1 MKEIKELVEISKYA
15 GERLDLVQ
23 AGGGNSSVKLDNGQM
38 LIKASGYSLSEVVEG
53 YGYSKVLTT
62 EVSEI
67 VENKKI
73 ITLKTKKEREK
84 LASILVNK
92 ATIDIN
98 NRPSIETL
106 LHSFLLKY
114 TLHTH
119 PIVLNII
126 LAKKNWKNILK
137 SIFKENE
144 LVLVDYQT
152 PGINLALGLKSQ
164 LNNFKT
170 TPSLLFLQNHG
181 LIITSDKKEDIET
194 LTEYVLDRVEN
205 YLKIDFSRYKLTTQ
219 ITKALRNTDDFNNIS
234 YLSENVFLNDLLK
247 TNKKLFF
254 EGPFCPDSFVFCGA
268 SAIEI
273 NDLSDLSLVKQYEDK
288 YFSLPK
294 IYIYDNNIFII
305 SKSVKKAKE
314 VEDVLKFHLMILSH
328 NSSDINFLPK
338 TELDYLSNW
347 EAEKFRQKL

>member
-23 AGGGNSSVKLDNGQM
+23 AGGGNSSVKLNSGHM
-38 LIKASGYSLSEVVEG
+38 LIKASGYSLSEVVESF
-53 YGYSKVLTT
+53 GYSKVLTAK
-62 EVSEI
+62 VSEI

-73 ITLKTKKEREK
+73 IALKTKKEREN
-84 LASILVNK
+84 LASVLVKK
-92 ATIDIN
+92 ATIDTN

-119 PIVLNII
+119 PLTLNII
-126 LAKKNWKNILK
+126 LAKKDWKSILK
-137 SIFKENE
+137 SIFKEDE
-144 LVLVDYQT
+144 LVFVDYKT
-152 PGINLALGLKSQ
+152 PGIDLALELKNQ
-164 LNNFKT
+164 LNKFKT
-170 TPSLLFLQNHG
+170 IPNILFLQNHG
-181 LIITSDKKEDIET
+181 LIISSDNKEDIET

-205 YLKIDFSRYKLTTQ
+205 YLNIDLSRYKLTTQ
-219 ITKALRNTDDFNNIS
+219 ISKALRTIGDFNNIS
-234 YLSENVFLNDLLK
+234 YLSENIFLNDLLK
-247 TNKKLFF
+247 KNKKLFF
-254 EGPFCPDSFVFCGA
+254 ERPFCPDSFVFCGA

-273 NDLSDLSLVKQYEDK
+273 NDLSDLSMVKLYQNK

-294 IYIYDNNIFII
+294 IFIYDNNLFII

-314 VEDVLKFHLMILSH
+314 IEDVLKFHLMILSY
-328 NSSDINFLPK
+328 NSLDINFL
-338 TELDYLSNW
+338 TENELNYLSNW

>member
-38 LIKASGYSLSEVVEG
+38 LIKASGYSLSELVEG
-53 YGYSKVLTT
+53 YGYSRVLTT

-73 ITLKTKKEREK
+73 IALKTKKDREK

-137 SIFKENE
+137 SIF
-144 LVLVDYQT
+144 
-152 PGINLALGLKSQ
+152 
-164 LNNFKT
+164 
-170 TPSLLFLQNHG
+170 
-181 LIITSDKKEDIET
+181 
-194 LTEYVLDRVEN
+194 LDSSKRE
-205 YLKIDFSRYKLTTQ
+205 
-219 ITKALRNTDDFNNIS
+219 
-234 YLSENVFLNDLLK
+234 VFLSN
-247 TNKKLFF
+247 
-254 EGPFCPDSFVFCGA
+254 
-268 SAIEI
+268 
-273 NDLSDLSLVKQYEDK
+273 
-288 YFSLPK
+288 
-294 IYIYDNNIFII
+294 
-305 SKSVKKAKE
+305 SK
-314 VEDVLKFHLMILSH
+314 
-328 NSSDINFLPK
+328 
-338 TELDYLSNW
+338 
-347 EAEKFRQKL
+347 

>member
-23 AGGGNSSVKLDNGQM
+23 AGGGNSSVKLNTGHM
-38 LIKASGYSLSEVVEG
+38 LIKASGFSLSEVVEG
-53 YGYSKVLTT
+53 FGYSKVLTQK
-62 EVSEI
+62 VSEI

-73 ITLKTKKEREK
+73 IALKTKKERENSASK
-84 LASILVNK
+84 LVK
-92 ATIDIN
+92 RATIDLN

-126 LAKKNWKNILK
+126 LAKKDWKSILK

-144 LVLVDYQT
+144 LVFVDYQT
-152 PGINLALGLKSQ
+152 PGIDLALELKNQ
-164 LNNFKT
+164 LNKFKT
-170 TPSLLFLQNHG
+170 IPNILFLQNHG
-181 LIITSDKKEDIET
+181 LIISSNKKEEIEI

-205 YLKIDFSRYKLTTQ
+205 YLNVDFSRYKLTTK
-219 ITKALRNTDDFNNIS
+219 ISRALRIQYDFNNIS
-234 YLSENVFLNDLLK
+234 YLCENIFLNDLLK
-247 TNKKLFF
+247 KNKKLFF
-254 EGPFCPDSFVFCGA
+254 KGPFCPDSFVFCGA
-268 SAIEI
+268 SAVEI
-273 NDLSDLSLVKQYEDK
+273 NDLSDLSLIKLYQNK

-294 IYIYDNNIFII
+294 ICIYDNNIFII
-305 SKSVKKAKE
+305 SRSVKKAKE
-314 VEDVLKFHLMILSH
+314 IEDVLIFHLMILSY
-328 NSSDINFLPK
+328 NSSDINFLSK
-338 TELDYLSNW
+338 NELNYLSNW

>member
-23 AGGGNSSVKLDNGQM
+23 AGGGNSSVKLNTGHM
-38 LIKASGYSLSEVVEG
+38 LIKASGYSLSEVVKG
-53 YGYSKVLTT
+53 FGYSKVLTAK
-62 EVSEI
+62 VSEI

-73 ITLKTKKEREK
+73 IALKTKKEREN
-84 LASILVNK
+84 LASVLVKK
-92 ATIDIN
+92 ATVDTN

-119 PIVLNII
+119 PIALNII
-126 LAKKNWKNILK
+126 LAKKDWKSILK

-144 LVLVDYQT
+144 LVFVDYKT
-152 PGINLALGLKSQ
+152 PGIDLALELNNQ
-164 LNNFKT
+164 LNKFKT
-170 TPSLLFLQNHG
+170 IPNIIFLQNHG
-181 LIITSDKKEDIET
+181 LIISSDKKEDIES

-205 YLKIDFSRYKLTTQ
+205 YLNIDFSRYKLTTQ
-219 ITKALRNTDDFNNIS
+219 ISKALRTIDDFNNIS
-234 YLSENVFLNDLLK
+234 YLCENIFLNDLLK
-247 TNKKLFF
+247 KNKKLFF
-254 EGPFCPDSFVFCGA
+254 ERPFCPDSFVFCGA

-273 NDLSDLSLVKQYEDK
+273 NDLSDLSIVKLYQNK

-294 IYIYDNNIFII
+294 IYIYDNNLFII

-314 VEDVLKFHLMILSH
+314 IEDVLKFHLMILSY
-328 NSSDINFLPK
+328 NSLDINFL
-338 TELDYLSNW
+338 TENELNYLSNW